1 MSTHVFPEA
10 LRHFDSWMVV
20 KGWSEAT
27 RHTYRYQLTLLWCDY
42 LVLYGLE
49 LVTATEDDLAAYLR
63 SIPAQGSK
71 RGDAMRA
78 IKAFY
83 GYAVGRIRPDNPTRD
98 MHIPRPKLTPAPEL
112 DLALQRRL
120 LIAAFRQE
128 PRRGWAI
135 MLALETGARVSTLV
149 AIRREDFHLARSG
162 EESVW
167 FRVAKGDRPYGVPLE
182 RAGLAAARGLLMTGY
197 DPVLGVGAAR
207 FRQWVHEAEETAGLE
222 RVWPH
227 LLRHTFAKRLAEGG
241 DVEAWRQG
249 MNHADLSQW
258 PRYVGRRG
266 DQRVR
271 DALRAP
277 ARA

>member
-1 MSTHVFPEA
+1 MMADFPEQ
-10 LRHFDSWMVV
+10 LRRFDSWMVV
-20 KGWSEAT
+20 KGWSDAT
-27 RHTYRYQLTLLWCDY
+27 RHHYRYQLTLLWSDY
-42 LVLYGLE
+42 LVLRGVGLGT
-49 LVTATEDDLAAYLR
+49 VTEDELAAYITSL
-63 SIPAQGSK
+63 PAHGTK

-83 GYAVGRIRPDNPTRD
+83 GKFAIDRIRGDDPARD
-98 MHIPRPKLTPAPEL
+98 MRIPRPKLTPAPEL

-120 LIAAFRQE
+120 LAAAFHHE
-128 PRRGWAI
+128 ARRGWAI

-149 AIRREDFHLARSG
+149 AIRREDFHLEHAG

-182 RAGLAAARGLLMTGY
+182 RAGLAAAHGLLMTGY

-207 FRQWVHEAEETAGLE
+207 FRQWVHEAEQIAGLE

-271 DALRAP
+271 EALRAP
-277 ARA
+277 VRA